1 MKEKLRNLI
10 GDNENILY
18 EGKPNK
24 KCFLLHSIFNFL
36 LPFSILWTILFL
48 LLVGIPLFSI
58 LGDSWYLGLPLIVGG
73 LMPVWWYLSR
83 ILFVSLRYKNTQYIV
98 TDHAIYI
105 SKGIFSKHFN
115 TKSFSEMSH
124 INLYIGKIEKKY
136 HTGSIMITADQMKK
150 DFFAGSICIANISE
164 YEQVYELIKQLQM
177 DIYSDVMYPN
187 DKRPP
192 ENHG

>member
-10 GDNENILY
+10 GEKEKILY

-36 LPFSILWTILFL
+36 LPFSILWTVLFL
-48 LLVGIPLFSI
+48 LLVGIPLFSTV
-58 LGDSWYLGLPLIVGG
+58 DSWYFALPFILGG
-73 LMPVWWYLSR
+73 LMPIWWYLAG
-83 ILFVSLRYKNTQYIV
+83 ILFVPLRYKNTHYIV
-98 TDHAIYI
+98 TDHAIYV
-105 SKGIFSKHFN
+105 SKGIFSRHFN
-115 TKSFSEMSH
+115 TKPFSEMSH
-124 INLYIGKIEKKY
+124 IDLHIGKIEKKY
-136 HTGSIMITADQMKK
+136 HTGSIIITTDQRKK
-150 DFFAGSICIANISE
+150 DSFADLICIANILE
-164 YEQVYELIKQLQM
+164 YKQVYELIKQLQT